1 MKNKVL
7 IVVDYQ
13 YDFVSPEGALYVP
26 EAETIVNSIQNQI
39 NDKSFTDIIYTMD
52 THDSSYSSSEES
64 KLFPAHCEFNSR
76 GWDFYQIKPRN
87 KEVKTIIESGIM
99 ESPKDF
105 SIDREFVFMKN
116 QFSIWDGNDNY
127 ERFFQEK
134 FPSKETPIYIVGV
147 ATNYCVFQNAMGY
160 ISRGY
165 TNVNIIESCT
175 KGIKDDSFDKNI
187 NIMKNR
193 NINFI

>member
-1 MKNKVL
+1 MENKVL

-13 YDFVSPEGALYVP
+13 YDFASPEGALYVP
-26 EAETIVNSIQNQI
+26 EAETIVDSIQNQI
-39 NDKSFTDIIYTMD
+39 YDKSFTDIIYTMD
-52 THDSSYSSSEES
+52 THDSTYNSSEES
-64 KLFPAHCEFNSR
+64 KLFPRHCEFNSR
-76 GWDFYQIKPRN
+76 GWDLYKINPRN
-87 KEVKTIIESGIM
+87 RETKIIIESGVM

-105 SIDREFVFMKN
+105 SVNREFVFMKD

-134 FPSKETPIYIVGV
+134 FPKNTPIYIVGV
-147 ATNYCVFQNAMGY
+147 ATNYCVFKNAMGY

-165 TNVNIIESCT
+165 TNVNIIENCT
-175 KGIKDDSFDKNI
+175 KGIRDDSFDKNI

-193 NINFI
+193 NIKFI